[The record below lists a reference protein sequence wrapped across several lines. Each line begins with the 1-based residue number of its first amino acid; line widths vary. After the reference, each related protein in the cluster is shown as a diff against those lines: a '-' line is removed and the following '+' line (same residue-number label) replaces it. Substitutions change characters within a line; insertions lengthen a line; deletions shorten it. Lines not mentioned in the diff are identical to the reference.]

1 MKIKKNEKKN
11 KKILIIISIILII
24 ILIVLG
30 IIFKTTIYPKNQYK
44 KANKYFKENNYEK
57 AIKSFKTL
65 GDYKEAKDL
74 LNKSY
79 FEYGK
84 ELIEKE
90 DYSKALE
97 MLDKTDIDESKK
109 YIIYAEA
116 LNNIDEKNYDESI
129 KTLKELDGF
138 EKSKEY
144 IKKAYYLKAKD
155 LFNQEKYKDAKEN
168 FKGSNDYEDSKKQI
182 NICDLMLAEKEYK
195 NGNLAKAK
203 KIFDKLPKDLEYN
216 DIKVS
221 NRLKTLEKN
230 SKYVK
235 LCGEY
240 VGKNGRFEVKQTKK
254 SNNTW
259 ESWYNSYSV
268 PLSIKCIINDDESV
282 TIKGEGGFYIFT
294 NYNSSKSKLKT
305 KYISIPIDKKIKA
318 DKKFPDYL
326 VKDYAAYK
334 TSSGVTG
341 KVSIKI
347 DDNKLKLSYSL
358 NDKNFSKKYSNN
370 YTSTITFKKK

>member
-1 MKIKKNEKKN
+1 MKNKKEKKKN
-11 KKILIIISIILII
+11 KKIIIIISIILII

-30 IIFKTTIYPKNQYK
+30 ILFKTIIYPKNQYN

-57 AIKSFKTL
+57 AIKNYKTL
-65 GDYKEAKDL
+65 GDYKDSKDL
-74 LNKSY
+74 LNQSY

-84 ELIEKE
+84 QLIEE
-90 DYSKALE
+90 ENFSKALE
-97 MLDKTDIDESKK
+97 MLDKTDVEESVQ
-109 YIIYAEA
+109 YSIYAEA
-116 LNNIDEKNYDESI
+116 VNKIDEKKYDEAI

-144 IKKAYYLKAKD
+144 IKKAYYVKAKD
-155 LFNQEKYKDAKEN
+155 LFNQEKYKDAKDN
-168 FKGSNDYEDSKKQI
+168 FKEADNYEDAKKQI

-195 NGNLAKAK
+195 KGNLAKAK
-203 KIFDKLPKDLEYN
+203 KIYSKLSKDLEYN

-221 NRLKTLEKN
+221 DRLKTLEKY
-230 SKYVK
+230 SKYVN

-240 VGKNGRFEVKQTKK
+240 VGKNGYFEVKQVNK
-254 SNNTW
+254 NDNTW

-268 PLSIKCIINDDESV
+268 PLTIKCIVNDDGSV

-305 KYISIPIDKKIKA
+305 KYISITIDKKIKA

-326 VKDYAAYK
+326 IKDYVAYK
-334 TSSGVTG
+334 TSSGVKG
-341 KVSIKI
+341 KASLKI
-347 DDNKLKLSYSL
+347 DGSKLKLSYSL
-358 NDKNFSKKYSNN
+358 NDKNYSKKYSNN